1 MEEVGCG
8 TTKHKVCLCITDN
21 IVNSELLTDLANVQL
36 DLHCITD
43 NKPLSLS
50 LSLPLTFHSPFL
62 GLALASSL
70 GRQSAT
76 PSTEVSKS

>member
-21 IVNSELLTDLANVQL
+21 IVNNELLTDLANVQL
-36 DLHCITD
+36 DLHCIID

-50 LSLPLTFHSPFL
+50 LSTGMCDTDPPL
-62 GLALASSL
+62 
-70 GRQSAT
+70 
-76 PSTEVSKS
+76 STTHMAPIRTM

>member
-50 LSLPLTFHSPFL
+50 LSLMQIIGTKETWNLNSFL
-62 GLALASSL
+62 MLLFSLAKVKA
-70 GRQSAT
+70 
-76 PSTEVSKS
+76 EH

>member
-8 TTKHKVCLCITDN
+8 TTKHKVCLCMHDIDK
-21 IVNSELLTDLANVQL
+21 IVNSELLTDLATVQL

-50 LSLPLTFHSPFL
+50 LL
-62 GLALASSL
+62 
-70 GRQSAT
+70 
-76 PSTEVSKS
+76 STL